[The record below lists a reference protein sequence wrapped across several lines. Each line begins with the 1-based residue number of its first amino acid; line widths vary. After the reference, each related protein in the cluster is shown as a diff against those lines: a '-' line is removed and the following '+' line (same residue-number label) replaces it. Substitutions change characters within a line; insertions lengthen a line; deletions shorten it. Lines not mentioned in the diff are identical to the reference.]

1 MPTQTFL
8 NLPEEKQERVLNAA
22 IREFSQRNVEDAVF
36 SNIVKAAGI
45 PRGSIYQYFDTK
57 DDLYIYVFETLREQR
72 RQYVEPAYE
81 FYKTSP
87 FLIFFQEFYLRD
99 SRYLLQHPEHI
110 DLGKIMYSH
119 ARGVALSLIRSVQRR
134 YRDTFLIGIVY
145 DQDNGR
151 IRKDVDAKIVADLCT
166 HFMTDIFI
174 FQNLTE
180 RMSITGVEKHLKG
193 TMTLLRRGVE

>member
-1 MPTQTFL
+1 M
-8 NLPEEKQERVLNAA
+8 NAA
-22 IREFSQRNVEDAVF
+22 IAEFSQRNVEEAVL

-57 DDLYIYVFETLREQR
+57 DDLYVYVFETLREQR

-87 FLIFFQEFYLRD
+87 FLNFFGEFYLRD
-99 SRYLLQHPEHI
+99 SRYLLQHPAHI

-119 ARGVALSLIRSVQRR
+119 ARGVSVSLIHSVQRR
-134 YRDTFLIGIVY
+134 YRDTFLIGIAY
-145 DQDNGR
+145 DQDNDR
-151 IRKDVDAKIVADLCT
+151 IRKDVDANIVADLCT
-166 HFMTDIFI
+166 HFMTDVFI

-180 RMSITGVEKHLKG
+180 RMSLSGVEQHLKG
-193 TMTLLRRGVE
+193 VIDVLRRGVE